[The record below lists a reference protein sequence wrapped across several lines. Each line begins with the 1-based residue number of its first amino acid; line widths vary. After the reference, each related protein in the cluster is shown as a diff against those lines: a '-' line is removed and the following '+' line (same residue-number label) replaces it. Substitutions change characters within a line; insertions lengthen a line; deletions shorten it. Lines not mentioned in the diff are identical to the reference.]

1 MRALM
6 RTRLKTWVFRGE
18 PKNPDDV
25 NSKESLMNL
34 ESFGMMTRIEKRKK
48 GNT

>member
-6 RTRLKTWVFRGE
+6 RSRLKTWVFRGD

-25 NSKESLMNL
+25 NSKESLVNL
-34 ESFGMMTRIEKRKK
+34 ESFGMMTRLGEKKR
-48 GNT
+48 NT